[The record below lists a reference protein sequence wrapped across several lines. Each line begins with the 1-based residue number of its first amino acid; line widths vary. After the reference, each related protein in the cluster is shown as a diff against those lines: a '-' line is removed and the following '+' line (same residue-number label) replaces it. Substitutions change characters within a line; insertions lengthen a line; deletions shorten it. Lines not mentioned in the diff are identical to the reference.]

1 MNRKSGV
8 NKSWIIRH
16 SSTILI
22 CSNSSH
28 VLICRNI
35 SLCWICW
42 DIYLGS
48 QFNLLQIVLHPR
60 IKDFH
65 EDTSLYP
72 LNIVNINAIINT
84 VSSNVLCVSIKYSK
98 HPIQAHELNVSF
110 YVLLFTF
117 LFVHNYSLVIVS
129 SFLEIL
135 VSYCGA
141 V

>member
-8 NKSWIIRH
+8 NKSWIIRN